1 MVFFF
6 FFFGPFPGVNLHKK
20 YTLRDACVCVR
31 VCVCVCVCVCLVTQ
45 SCPISCDPMDC
56 SPPVS
61 SVHGILCKN
70 TGVGCHFLLQMIF
83 LTQGSNPGLLLCRQ
97 ILYHLNLQRSPQKC
111 ILIIYLKVVFTSFC
125 QLKKCCLCLFS
136 ILLPFKH
143 ILSQYFQ
150 VSSLSPSSLIDF
162 PLISKL
168 FSQVPSNSPVESGRR
183 VVSEVYIL
191 Y

>member
-1 MVFFF
+1 MLPLMLWWTCFYNLFSSLYHFPFLRFHLLDSDLLFSYIFFSLFKSSNHCCHNGFCFF

-97 ILYHLNLQRSPQKC
+97 ILYHLNL
-111 ILIIYLKVVFTSFC
+111 
-125 QLKKCCLCLFS
+125 
-136 ILLPFKH
+136 
-143 ILSQYFQ
+143 
-150 VSSLSPSSLIDF
+150 
-162 PLISKL
+162 
-168 FSQVPSNSPVESGRR
+168 
-183 VVSEVYIL
+183 
-191 Y
+191 